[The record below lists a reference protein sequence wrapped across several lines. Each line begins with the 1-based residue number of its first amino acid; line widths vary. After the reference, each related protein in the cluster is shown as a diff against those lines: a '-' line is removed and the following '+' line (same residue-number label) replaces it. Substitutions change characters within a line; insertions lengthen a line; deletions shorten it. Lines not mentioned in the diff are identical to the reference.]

1 MNMKIMTYLIPR
13 HWKYAEKQKS
23 YVSDM
28 KWILWMTDENDL
40 CDEKNQMPGQYRKTV
55 QKQKKTKEE
64 RSVGR
69 GRF

>member
-1 MNMKIMTYLIPR
+1 
-13 HWKYAEKQKS
+13 
-23 YVSDM
+23 
-28 KWILWMTDENDL
+28 MTDENDL
-40 CDEKNQMPGQYRKTV
+40 RDEKNQMPGQYHKTV